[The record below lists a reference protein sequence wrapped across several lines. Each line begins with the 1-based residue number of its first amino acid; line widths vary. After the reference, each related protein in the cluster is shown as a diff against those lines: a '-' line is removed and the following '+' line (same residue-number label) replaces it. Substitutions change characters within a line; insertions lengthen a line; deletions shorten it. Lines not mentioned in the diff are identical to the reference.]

1 MAEEKEIIIE
11 NLNDEEISRLFKSD
25 TSIDWGIDDMDRR
38 DIVVYSDKDAKE
50 ILLIIGRISWK
61 RDSFFFINE

>member
-1 MAEEKEIIIE
+1 MAEVKEIIIE

-38 DIVVYSDKDAKE
+38 DIVVYSDNDAKE
-50 ILLIIGRISWK
+50 ILLIIGRIS
-61 RDSFFFINE
+61 